1 MLKSRLITGTVLV
14 ALLIAILLA
23 ESVFLQLT
31 AFLVC
36 ALVLFEL
43 FKATGVTNKLPLFV
57 LGFLPMAALFLNNPT
72 LIGLFTFI
80 YIILLFTCMLLMR
93 NDISFSDISLVFL
106 TSYMIVFMVKHIVM
120 VRQLADIGK
129 VAIWGVFI
137 GACLSDTF
145 AYFSGMLFGKHKLAP
160 SISPKKTIEGSV
172 GALVGTM
179 LSFLIYGI
187 VLILATDL
195 KVNIWLMILLG
206 LICSVFAQFGDLAA
220 SAIKRECGIKDFGT
234 LFPGH
239 GGFMDRLDSILFVA
253 PVVYYLLIMLPVIT
267 F

>member
-80 YIILLFTCMLLMR
+80 YIILNKIRF
-93 NDISFSDISLVFL
+93 
-106 TSYMIVFMVKHIVM
+106 
-120 VRQLADIGK
+120 
-129 VAIWGVFI
+129 
-137 GACLSDTF
+137 
-145 AYFSGMLFGKHKLAP
+145 
-160 SISPKKTIEGSV
+160 
-172 GALVGTM
+172 
-179 LSFLIYGI
+179 
-187 VLILATDL
+187 
-195 KVNIWLMILLG
+195 
-206 LICSVFAQFGDLAA
+206 
-220 SAIKRECGIKDFGT
+220 
-234 LFPGH
+234 
-239 GGFMDRLDSILFVA
+239 
-253 PVVYYLLIMLPVIT
+253 
-267 F
+267 